1 MKICVRLH
9 DLGKSDALTLAKRT
23 KEYNF
28 DGVQLVINKAIE
40 GESGLPGTLTDEKL
54 SEISLAFQNENI
66 EVAMLGAYFNPVH
79 SDKNL
84 VATNIEKFKEYLGF
98 ANRFNCKYVGSE
110 TGSFN
115 DNKWTYNP
123 LNRTEEAF
131 QEVKRIFKDLANHAE
146 KCNSFVAIEGA
157 DGHCMYCPDQLY
169 RLYKE
174 LDSKHV
180 KIIVDIYNYL
190 NEVNYSMEYQ
200 HKTLDRCIELF
211 KDEIVLFHLKDFIV
225 VDGKLKQVGLG
236 EGIMDLENLVLKMQ
250 KFCPNAYLI
259 FEGVPFDKMKS
270 SLQFIKN
277 IIK

>member
-9 DLGKSDALTLAKRT
+9 DLGKGDALTLAKKT

-40 GESGLPGTLTDEKL
+40 GESGLPGTLTEEKL
-54 SEISLAFQNENI
+54 SEISLAFQNEDV

-84 VATNIEKFKEYLGF
+84 VNTNILKFKEYLSF
-98 ANRFNCKYVGSE
+98 AHRFNCKLVGSE

-115 DNKWTYNP
+115 DKKWTYNP

-146 KCNSFVAIEGA
+146 TCNAYVAIEGA
-157 DGHCMYCPDQLY
+157 DGHCMYNPDQLY

-180 KIIVDIYNYL
+180 KLIVDIYNYL
-190 NEVNYSMEYQ
+190 NETNYDKDYQ

-211 KDEIVLFHLKDFIV
+211 KDEIVLFHLKDFII
-225 VDGKLKQVGLG
+225 VDDKLKQVGLG
-236 EGIMDLENLVLKMQ
+236 EGIMDLENLVKKM
-250 KFCPNAYLI
+250 KENCPNSYLI
-259 FEGVPFDKMKS
+259 FEGVPFDKMES
-270 SLQFIKN
+270 SYKFIKN
-277 IIK
+277 IVK